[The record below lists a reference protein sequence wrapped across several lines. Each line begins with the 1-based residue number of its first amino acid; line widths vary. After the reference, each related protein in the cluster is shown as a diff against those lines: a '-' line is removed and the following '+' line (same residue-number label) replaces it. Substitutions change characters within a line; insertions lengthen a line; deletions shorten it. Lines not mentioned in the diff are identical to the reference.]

1 MPHPTAIEIE
11 AVRREALGTA
21 EDDGTLTDDDI
32 AYQWAAAGGSLLL
45 AAALACEQ
53 LAARAAAHF
62 RWSADGQ
69 SIDMTGMQKQY
80 QERADRLRW
89 RASTSGTLALARADE
104 SAGAEFA

>member
-1 MPHPTAIEIE
+1 MANPTATEIV

-21 EDDGTLTDDDI
+21 TDDGTLDDEDI

-45 AAALACEQ
+45 AAALCCEQ
-53 LAARAAAHF
+53 LASRGAAAF

-89 RASTSGTLALARADE
+89 RASATSGTLTCDRFAV
-104 SAGAEFA
+104 AEGEYA